1 MPEPTPSG
9 SRHFLEIE
17 HEWFETPPCS
27 SELWT
32 PTMPQSWRHVGHAAR
47 GCVIEGTAWQWRAH
61 KAAIG
66 SLNADRL
73 LTAFAPK
80 FEFKSRRIPP
90 RPHTRA
96 HTATSSGMCMLSATC
111 RRPLRHSN
119 EPPGVSGV
127 STQTVDTVD
136 ESNQQAPDP
145 AAGFQLARP
154 KTDIEVLCS
163 TEACIGR
170 GIIPHSSYSCA
181 VSAGLNI
188 RCVYCVFQRAVHPS

>member
-1 MPEPTPSG
+1 MQGRDREGAQLPVPTRAIRYYILVSARLSCQRARGAHKHMPEPTPSG

-136 ESNQQAPDP
+136 EANLQAPDP
-145 AAGFQLARP
+145 AARF
-154 KTDIEVLCS
+154 
-163 TEACIGR
+163 
-170 GIIPHSSYSCA
+170 
-181 VSAGLNI
+181 
-188 RCVYCVFQRAVHPS
+188 